1 MTSESATS
9 PAIRPPQVEQPP
21 PQEIPVISEHISAAP
36 PSPAAQ
42 ITVFSPLSV
51 LSHRVIY
58 TIYKTPT
65 ILQMMD
71 IVNSNRI
78 LTDQLVVEEPSF
90 YKYLDSDEYAEKY
103 RRYEADFRKY
113 LMDKHFSQVDEYE
126 ETTTIDG
133 ETICSSVW
141 PCARWYA
148 DPDASFLDPPQCIE
162 EEEEDEVEE
171 MEEVEEV
178 EEEVEEV
185 GDVEEEQEEIIDSA
199 SAEIPNG
206 EISNGGTVLE
216 DTCDVGKKPD
226 MPI

>member
-1 MTSESATS
+1 MTTSESATS

-21 PQEIPVISEHISAAP
+21 PHEIPVISELIFAAP
-36 PSPAAQ
+36 PSPAPQ
-42 ITVFSPLSV
+42 IT
-51 LSHRVIY
+51 
-58 TIYKTPT
+58 
-65 ILQMMD
+65 MMD
-71 IVNSNRI
+71 IVNSNGI

-103 RRYEADFRKY
+103 QRYEADFRKY
-113 LMDKHFSQVDEYE
+113 LMDKHFSEVDEYE

-148 DPDASFLDPPQCIE
+148 DPDASFLDPPQCI
-162 EEEEDEVEE
+162 DELEE

-185 GDVEEEQEEIIDSA
+185 GEVEEVEEVEEEQEEVIDSA

-206 EISNGGTVLE
+206 EIPNGGTVLE
-216 DTCDVGKKPD
+216 DSCDVGKKPD

>member
-21 PQEIPVISEHISAAP
+21 PHEIPVISELISAAP
-36 PSPAAQ
+36 PSPAPQ
-42 ITVFSPLSV
+42 IT
-51 LSHRVIY
+51 
-58 TIYKTPT
+58 
-65 ILQMMD
+65 MMD
-71 IVNSNRI
+71 IVNSNGI
-78 LTDQLVVEEPSF
+78 LTDQLVDEEPSF

-162 EEEEDEVEE
+162 EEEDEVEE

-178 EEEVEEV
+178 EKEVEEV
-185 GDVEEEQEEIIDSA
+185 GEVEEVEEEQEEVIDSA

-206 EISNGGTVLE
+206 EIPSGALRSASFCAYVTFLHIPG
-216 DTCDVGKKPD
+216 
-226 MPI
+226 

>member
-1 MTSESATS
+1 VTSESATS

-21 PQEIPVISEHISAAP
+21 PHEIPVISPAP
-36 PSPAAQ
+36 Q
-42 ITVFSPLSV
+42 IT
-51 LSHRVIY
+51 
-58 TIYKTPT
+58 
-65 ILQMMD
+65 MMD
-71 IVNSNRI
+71 IVNSNGI
-78 LTDQLVVEEPSF
+78 LTDQLVDEEPSF
-90 YKYLDSDEYAEKY
+90 YNYLDSDEYAEKY

-113 LMDKHFSQVDEYE
+113 LMDKHFSEVDEYE

-162 EEEEDEVEE
+162 EEEDEVEE

-185 GDVEEEQEEIIDSA
+185 GEVEEVEEEQEEVIDSA

-206 EISNGGTVLE
+206 EIPNGGTVLE

>member
-42 ITVFSPLSV
+42 ITINWLLKNHPF
-51 LSHRVIY
+51 
-58 TIYKTPT
+58 T
-65 ILQMMD
+65 M
-71 IVNSNRI
+71 
-78 LTDQLVVEEPSF
+78 
-90 YKYLDSDEYAEKY
+90 
-103 RRYEADFRKY
+103 
-113 LMDKHFSQVDEYE
+113 DEYE

-185 GDVEEEQEEIIDSA
+185 GDVEEEQEEVIDSA

>member
-21 PQEIPVISEHISAAP
+21 PHEIPVISELISAAP
-36 PSPAAQ
+36 PSPAPQ
-42 ITVFSPLSV
+42 IT
-51 LSHRVIY
+51 
-58 TIYKTPT
+58 
-65 ILQMMD
+65 MMD
-71 IVNSNRI
+71 IVNSNGI
-78 LTDQLVVEEPSF
+78 LTDQLVDEEPSF
-90 YKYLDSDEYAEKY
+90 TSNFAFMNFENFHYLYLDSDEYAEKY

-113 LMDKHFSQVDEYE
+113 LMDKHFSEVDEYE

-162 EEEEDEVEE
+162 EEEDEVEE

-185 GDVEEEQEEIIDSA
+185 GEVEEVEEEQEEVIDSA

-206 EISNGGTVLE
+206 EIPNGGTVLE

>member
-21 PQEIPVISEHISAAP
+21 PHEIPVISELISAAP
-36 PSPAAQ
+36 PSPAPQ
-42 ITVFSPLSV
+42 IT
-51 LSHRVIY
+51 
-58 TIYKTPT
+58 
-65 ILQMMD
+65 MMD
-71 IVNSNRI
+71 IVNSNGI
-78 LTDQLVVEEPSF
+78 LTDQLVDEEPSF
-90 YKYLDSDEYAEKY
+90 TSIWIAMSMLRSIEDTKLTLGSISWISTSLKWMNMRRQQQLMVKPFVQACKFSDWCIKQ
-103 RRYEADFRKY
+103 R
-113 LMDKHFSQVDEYE
+113 
-126 ETTTIDG
+126 
-133 ETICSSVW
+133 W

-162 EEEEDEVEE
+162 EEEDEVEE

-185 GDVEEEQEEIIDSA
+185 GEVEEVEEEQEEVIDSA

-206 EISNGGTVLE
+206 EIPNGGTVLE

>member
-1 MTSESATS
+1 KTSESATS

-21 PQEIPVISEHISAAP
+21 PHEIPVISELISAAP
-36 PSPAAQ
+36 PSPAPQ
-42 ITVFSPLSV
+42 IT
-51 LSHRVIY
+51 
-58 TIYKTPT
+58 
-65 ILQMMD
+65 MMD
-71 IVNSNRI
+71 IVNSNGI
-78 LTDQLVVEEPSF
+78 LTDQLVDEEPSF

-162 EEEEDEVEE
+162 EEEDEVEE

-185 GDVEEEQEEIIDSA
+185 GEVGEVEEVEEEQEEVIDSA

-206 EISNGGTVLE
+206 EIPNGGTVLE

>member
-21 PQEIPVISEHISAAP
+21 PHEIPVISELISAAP
-36 PSPAAQ
+36 PSPAPQ
-42 ITVFSPLSV
+42 IT
-51 LSHRVIY
+51 R
-58 TIYKTPT
+58 
-65 ILQMMD
+65 MD
-71 IVNSNRI
+71 IVNSNGI
-78 LTDQLVVEEPSF
+78 LTDQLVDEEPSF

-162 EEEEDEVEE
+162 EEEDEVEE

-185 GDVEEEQEEIIDSA
+185 GEVEEVEEEQEEVIDSA

-206 EISNGGTVLE
+206 EIPSGGTVLE